1 VGSPHKER
9 DLIGEDVD
17 LDLLF
22 QSPQRYMDLSGGIKR
37 NQAFEV
43 QQWWER
49 EKATQEQLLSHWGRR
64 GGLK

>member
-1 VGSPHKER
+1 MGSPHKER
-9 DLIGEDVD
+9 DLIGEVVD

-49 EKATQEQLLSHWGRR
+49 EKATQEQLLTIGEE
-64 GGLK
+64 GGGP